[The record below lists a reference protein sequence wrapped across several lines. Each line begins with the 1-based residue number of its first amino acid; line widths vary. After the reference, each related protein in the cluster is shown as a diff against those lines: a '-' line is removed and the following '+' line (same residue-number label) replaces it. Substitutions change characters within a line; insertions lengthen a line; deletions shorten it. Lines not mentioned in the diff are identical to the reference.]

1 MAENYKYVDSEYI
14 YVDAE
19 TGILR
24 NIPNFK
30 SAEELLF
37 FESVTVAKRIHELE
51 LTNNNSNNTT
61 NLRQR
66 SL

>member
-51 LTNNNSNNTT
+51 LTKVVST
-61 NLRQR
+61 
-66 SL
+66 